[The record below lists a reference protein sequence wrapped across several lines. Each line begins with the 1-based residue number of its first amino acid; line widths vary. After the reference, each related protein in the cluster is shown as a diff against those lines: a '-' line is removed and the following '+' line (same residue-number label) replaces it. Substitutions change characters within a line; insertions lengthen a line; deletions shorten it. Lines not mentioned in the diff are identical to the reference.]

1 MNENMNYENFEM
13 DIPETNVEI
22 YDAEPVG
29 ERKAEKGGGLGKAIA
44 ITVVALGTAGAIVA
58 VKKGKQLFGKE
69 ARMRR
74 KAAQLEKAGWEVNAP
89 EEEFNEVENDVEEN
103 SNEKKKQ

>member
-29 ERKAEKGGGLGKAIA
+29 ERKAEKGGGLGKAIV
-44 ITVVALGTAGAIVA
+44 ITAVALGTAGTIIA

-74 KAAQLEKAGWEVNAP
+74 AAKKLTEAGYEVNPP
-89 EEEFNEVENDVEEN
+89 EEDYEVENDVEEN
-103 SNEKKKQ
+103 SNEKEKQ

>member
-22 YDAEPVG
+22 YDAEAVSG
-29 ERKAEKGGGLGKAIA
+29 KKAEKGGGLGKAIA
-44 ITVVALGTAGAIVA
+44 ITAVALGTAGAIIA

-69 ARMRR
+69 ARLRR
-74 KAAQLEKAGWEVNAP
+74 KATKLEKEGWGVTPPEEPIEVN
-89 EEEFNEVENDVEEN
+89 EEVEEN
-103 SNEKKKQ
+103 SNEKEKQ